1 MKRILLAAALVGTAA
16 LAACGSSGSSGQTN
30 TPAPPPANSG
40 SSGSSTANTPSSGG
54 PTSLPTDPG
63 SVKVG
68 SADFSENELLMYIY
82 GEAMAAKG
90 VQVSYKPNI
99 GERATYIAAL
109 KDKSIG
115 MVPEYTGSIDAYFNT
130 KTTAKSPTD
139 VYKELQTQAAMQ
151 GMTVAKYSPAQDS
164 DTITVTQATA
174 SKYHLKSIGDLKPVA
189 PNLIFGAPAQFKTR
203 ADGIPALK
211 SVYGVVFGTFTTLKA
226 SGSVTVDALNSGT
239 IDAGDI
245 FSTDPS
251 IAKNHFVPLADPKS
265 MFAAQNIVPLF
276 SQDVLTKPMQDAC
289 NAVSAKLDTT
299 TLASLDAKVAGGQDA
314 QTVAKQWLTQNK
326 LG

>member
-30 TPAPPPANSG
+30 TPAAPANSG
-40 SSGSSTANTPSSGG
+40 SSASSTSSGPSSSG
-54 PTSLPTDPG
+54 PTSLPTDSG

-68 SADFSENELLMYIY
+68 SADFSESELLMYMY

-139 VYKELQTQAAMQ
+139 VYKELQTQAAKQ
-151 GMTVAKYSPAQDS
+151 SMTVTEYSPAQDS
-164 DTITVTQATA
+164 DTITVTQDTA
-174 SKYHLKSIGDLKPVA
+174 NKYHLKSIGDLKPVA
-189 PNLIFGAPAQFKTR
+189 GDLIFGAPAQFKTR

-299 TLASLDAKVAGGQDA
+299 TLASLDAKVSGGQDA